1 LGPQANS
8 VCLKRLHLP
17 LIATT
22 DMNKV
27 GIIYNA
33 LIPEAKDLSAAILE
47 RLALPPGSWIAT
59 AEDEETQRQQSEET
73 DLVITVGGD
82 GTILRVVRMT
92 APSGIPVVGINMGR
106 LGFMTELRAEEAMEK
121 LPVYM
126 NGECRVEARN
136 MIQAQV
142 VKGGAGGEVNGP
154 YHALNDVVMA
164 RGAVSRVVTIA
175 CTIDEA
181 KLTTFRADAVIVST
195 ATGSTGYN
203 LAVGGP
209 ILDPQSDD
217 LVLKPV
223 AAHIGLSAGI
233 VLSGSAKVA
242 LTLERTQP
250 ATLSID
256 GHLDFPLVPGDRVEL
271 EQSPLKA
278 KFLRANPVN
287 HFYGTLTQRLGFGVE
302 QARAVRF

>member
-1 LGPQANS
+1 M
-8 VCLKRLHLP
+8 
-17 LIATT
+17 ATT
-22 DMNKV
+22 EMNKV

-33 LIPEAKDLSAAILE
+33 LIPEAKDLGAAILD
-47 RLALPPGSWIAT
+47 RLALPADSWIAT
-59 AEDEETQRQQSEET
+59 ADDVDTLLQQSKET
-73 DLVITVGGD
+73 ELVITVGGD

-92 APSGIPVVGINMGR
+92 APHGIPVVGINMGR
-106 LGFMTELRAEEAMEK
+106 LGFMTELRAEEAMER
-121 LPVYM
+121 LPVYL
-126 NGECRVEARN
+126 NGGCRVEARN
-136 MIQAQV
+136 MIQARV
-142 VKGGAGGEVNGP
+142 VKGGAGAEVNGP

-175 CTIDEA
+175 CTIDGA
-181 KLTTFRADAVIVST
+181 RLTTFRADAVIVST

-209 ILDPQSDD
+209 ILDPQSEN

-223 AAHIGLSAGI
+223 AAHIGLSAGL
-233 VLSGSAKVA
+233 VLSASARVA

-250 ATLSID
+250 ATLSVD
-256 GHLDFPLVPGDRVEL
+256 GHLDYPLVPGDRVEL

-278 KFLRANPVN
+278 KFLRANPPS

-302 QARAVRF
+302 QARAVRY